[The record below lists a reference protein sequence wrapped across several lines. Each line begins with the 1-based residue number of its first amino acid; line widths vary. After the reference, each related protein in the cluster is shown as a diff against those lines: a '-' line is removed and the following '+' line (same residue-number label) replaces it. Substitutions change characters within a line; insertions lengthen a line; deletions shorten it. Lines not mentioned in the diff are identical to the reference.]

1 MPKEKLFIN
10 LSSTKLCTPLDLMI
24 IILCANRQH
33 SSKLFFLNFENLS
46 LNLFF
51 NCEKLSFSTPL
62 NLYKESKSG
71 STDELLLITRFIL
84 KCKQKRVRNSDLKKV
99 KAKGLFFFLALTPP
113 NPLTFD
119 FFFQNPF
126 PVCVLGSL
134 LSM

>member
-1 MPKEKLFIN
+1 MNLLYVSMPKEKLYIN

-71 STDELLLITRFIL
+71 STDELVLITRFIL

-99 KAKGLFFFLALTPP
+99 KAKGLFFFL
-113 NPLTFD
+113 
-119 FFFQNPF
+119 
-126 PVCVLGSL
+126 
-134 LSM
+134 